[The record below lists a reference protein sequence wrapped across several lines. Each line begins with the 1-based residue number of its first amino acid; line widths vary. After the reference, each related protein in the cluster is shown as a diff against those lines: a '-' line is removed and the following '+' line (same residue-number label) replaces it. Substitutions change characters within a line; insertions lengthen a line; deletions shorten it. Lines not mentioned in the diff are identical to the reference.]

1 MEKSE
6 GQPTTVDL
14 QYALRAFIERNVL
27 DQVHLLLSLV
37 TDNDYR
43 NTIIPMYWI
52 MPQYFKLNEL
62 FLWNQMA
69 KFDYHISGKNRRS
82 IMVK

>member
-1 MEKSE
+1 MEKSK
-6 GQPTTVDL
+6 GQPTTVHL

-43 NTIIPMYWI
+43 NTIIRMYWI
-52 MPQYFKLNEL
+52 VPQYFKLNEL
-62 FLWNQMA
+62 FL
-69 KFDYHISGKNRRS
+69 
-82 IMVK
+82 

>member
-1 MEKSE
+1 MEKSK

-27 DQVHLLLSLV
+27 DQVHLPLSLV

-43 NTIIPMYWI
+43 NTIIRMYWI
-52 MPQYFKLNEL
+52 VRASVF
-62 FLWNQMA
+62 
-69 KFDYHISGKNRRS
+69 
-82 IMVK
+82 